1 MKSVLIILIS
11 YLIGSIPFGYLVGKI
26 GYRID
31 IREHGSRNI
40 GFTNILRTLGPVPAA
55 ITIIG
60 DVLKGVL
67 AVLLAQVLN
76 MSDAVVIVAGLAAIA
91 GHNWS
96 LYLKFS
102 GGRGVATGAG
112 VVLALTWQITL
123 PLIVLWLVIVGITRY
138 VSLASIIVVALY
150 PVLVIYFKMPLPYI
164 LLGLIGAPVIIWQH
178 RANIRRLI
186 RGEEHK
192 LGQKSG

>member
-1 MKSVLIILIS
+1 MKSVLVILVS
-11 YLIGSIPFGYLVGKI
+11 YLIGSIPFGYLAGKI
-26 GYRID
+26 GYGID

-40 GFTNILRTLGPVPAA
+40 GFTNVLRTLGPVPAA
-55 ITIIG
+55 ITIVG

-67 AVLLAQVLN
+67 AVLLARVLN
-76 MSDAVVIVAGLAAIA
+76 VGDGVVVVAGLSAIA

-96 LYLKFS
+96 LYLRFS

-112 VVLALTWQITL
+112 VILALTWKISL
-123 PLIVLWLVIVGITRY
+123 FLIALWLIIVGVTRY

-150 PVLVIYFKMPLPYI
+150 PVLVIYFKMPLSYI

-192 LGQKSG
+192 LGRKK